1 MSALLPVINH
11 LIRQNPEH
19 QSSLA
24 HFAGRTLCI
33 NLSGLRIKACIG
45 SSGFLEP
52 TAEEADTEITFR
64 NSAVQKI
71 LQGGKPG
78 VGDIEIDGDLML
90 GMSLL
95 PILGG
100 LRYDAGDDL
109 NRIFGEAAA
118 ENISA
123 RAAAIGDTVKQI
135 GKSSAEQIGEFVRE
149 PESPVP
155 DQATI
160 AAWMEEVDKLRDDVA
175 RLSARLDRLERDI
188 QT

>member
-123 RAAAIGDTVKQI
+123 RAAAIGDTVKPAKASPN
-135 GKSSAEQIGEFVRE
+135 KSAN
-149 PESPVP
+149 
-155 DQATI
+155 
-160 AAWMEEVDKLRDDVA
+160 
-175 RLSARLDRLERDI
+175 LSANRNLPFPTKPLSPHGWRKW
-188 QT
+188 TNCATTSPA

>member
-1 MSALLPVINH
+1 
-11 LIRQNPEH
+11 
-19 QSSLA
+19 
-24 HFAGRTLCI
+24 
-33 NLSGLRIKACIG
+33 
-45 SSGFLEP
+45 
-52 TAEEADTEITFR
+52 
-64 NSAVQKI
+64 
-71 LQGGKPG
+71 
-78 VGDIEIDGDLML
+78 ML

-135 GKSSAEQIGEFVRE
+135 GKSIAEQIGEFVRE

>member
-52 TAEEADTEITFR
+52 AAEEADTEITFR

-118 ENISA
+118 
-123 RAAAIGDTVKQI
+123 
-135 GKSSAEQIGEFVRE
+135 
-149 PESPVP
+149 
-155 DQATI
+155 
-160 AAWMEEVDKLRDDVA
+160 
-175 RLSARLDRLERDI
+175 
-188 QT
+188 

>member
-19 QSSLA
+19 QSSLT

-90 GMSLL
+90 GLSLL
-95 PILGG
+95 P
-100 LRYDAGDDL
+100 
-109 NRIFGEAAA
+109 
-118 ENISA
+118 SA
-123 RAAAIGDTVKQI
+123 IRSN
-135 GKSSAEQIGEFVRE
+135 KSAKASPNKSAN
-149 PESPVP
+149 
-155 DQATI
+155 
-160 AAWMEEVDKLRDDVA
+160 
-175 RLSARLDRLERDI
+175 LSANRNLPFPTKPPSPHGWRK
-188 QT
+188 